1 LTTTTEYGTIQLQK
15 RKNKE
20 KEMFI
25 MTKKEM
31 FALAIEYAST
41 IDTDEARDVI
51 EGLKHEIDLLSRK
64 RSDNSKAKAESD
76 ARAEKVYN
84 ALAEMD
90 RPVTISELLSLTSDV
105 EVANYTNQRVSALMR
120 KLGERVVKTMN
131 KGKAYFTVA

>member
-1 LTTTTEYGTIQLQK
+1 
-15 RKNKE
+15 
-20 KEMFI
+20 

-51 EGLKHEIDLLSRK
+51 EGLKHEIDLLSKK

-84 ALAEMD
+84 ALCEMTE
-90 RPVTISELLSLTSDV
+90 PVTISELIALTSDD
-105 EVANYTNQRVSALMR
+105 EVRSYTNQRVSALMR
-120 KLGERVVKTMN
+120 KLGDRVTKTMV
-131 KGKAYFTVA
+131 KGKALFSVA